1 MDEPAEPRPR
11 GYGARAITEI
21 EIYAVSSIIVL
32 YILACGWT
40 LVSASQGTL
49 SDTWAVAAVISLG
62 LIAPVCTWALRT
74 AVALQGKQVTRPAE
88 RGALSSV
95 PGLLLGALQRITERF
110 AGPASRLRPV
120 SMETARVADIG
131 LAVLSVSLFWAFYT
145 GSLLA
150 AVIVPVVVHWVRL
163 SRRRPRGPIQR

>member
-32 YILACGWT
+32 YVLACGWT

-74 AVALQGKQVTRPAE
+74 AVALQGKQATRPAE
-88 RGALSSV
+88 RGAFSSV
-95 PGLLLGALQRITERF
+95 PGLLLRYLQRLTERF
-110 AGPASRLRPV
+110 TGPASRLRPV
-120 SMETARVADIG
+120 GLGAARVADLG
-131 LAVLSVSLFWAFYT
+131 LAVVSVSLFWAFYT

-150 AVIVPVVVHWVRL
+150 ALIVPLVVHGVRL
-163 SRRRPRGPIQR
+163 SRRRSH